1 MIQVYV
7 DDVLAYDS
15 RLEEYDLLG
24 LKATTGLN
32 KGGTAEIVMPQG
44 HPAYS
49 LYTSYKSTVRVLRDG
64 RLLFRGRALY
74 PMDDYHNR
82 RTVVC
87 EGEFCFLQDAVSRPY
102 LYQDSPA
109 AVFADVIGVYNSQVE
124 IGKRFKI
131 GTVTVTDPNDYI
143 RLESESAETVMATM
157 NKLLERC
164 GGYIVFTT
172 DAADEARVINWYASM
187 SYRSGQVIEFGENL
201 LDFSRSG
208 ANTNLATAVLPYGA
222 QNDAGQRVTIES
234 VNGGQ
239 DYIQDA
245 EAVALRGFIIK
256 PVYWDDVT
264 EPAILLTKA
273 REWLETNRHIVT
285 SLQLTALDLSYMDK
299 SIDTYQVGDNIR
311 VKSKP
316 HKVDEDFLLTEYTE
330 DLLNPANSR
339 ITLGKERRTLTGADV
354 AGDSQSRSELQKTT
368 RQITANYL
376 LNSAK
381 VVEETEKVMASLIEQ
396 TSEAIILELSQEY
409 ITGEDL
415 TEAVSTRLSLL
426 KDELLL
432 EFESLKTTVDE
443 NDAEAR
449 EQFTEIYKYISFDNG
464 NIKLGAS
471 DSAIT
476 LTVKNNLIT
485 FEKNGVQFGWWDGS
499 DFHTGNIVVAV
510 NERAQFGN
518 FAFVPRS
525 NGSLSFLKIGG

>member
-1 MIQVYV
+1 
-7 DDVLAYDS
+7 
-15 RLEEYDLLG
+15 
-24 LKATTGLN
+24 
-32 KGGTAEIVMPQG
+32 
-44 HPAYS
+44 
-49 LYTSYKSTVRVLRDG
+49 
-64 RLLFRGRALY
+64 
-74 PMDDYHNR
+74 
-82 RTVVC
+82 
-87 EGEFCFLQDAVSRPY
+87 
-102 LYQDSPA
+102 
-109 AVFADVIGVYNSQVE
+109 
-124 IGKRFKI
+124 
-131 GTVTVTDPNDYI
+131 
-143 RLESESAETVMATM
+143 
-157 NKLLERC
+157 
-164 GGYIVFTT
+164 
-172 DAADEARVINWYASM
+172 
-187 SYRSGQVIEFGENL
+187 
-201 LDFSRSG
+201 
-208 ANTNLATAVLPYGA
+208 
-222 QNDAGQRVTIES
+222 
-234 VNGGQ
+234 
-239 DYIQDA
+239 
-245 EAVALRGFIIK
+245 
-256 PVYWDDVT
+256 
-264 EPAILLTKA
+264 
-273 REWLETNRHIVT
+273 
-285 SLQLTALDLSYMDK
+285 MDK

-330 DLLNPANSR
+330 DLLNPTNSR

-368 RQITANYL
+368 RQITASYL

-415 TEAVSTRLSLL
+415 SEAVSTRLSLL

-432 EFESLKTTVDE
+432 EFESLKSTVDE

-525 NGSLSFLKIGG
+525 NGSLSFLKTGG